1 MQIAIT
7 LESHAVAVYQ
17 QMPKNNMKGL
27 RLAFFEKL
35 PISFD
40 RQTYVKIAQ
49 ELGIAER
56 TADKYILYF
65 NTKLLNHEFNK
76 YNKIILS

>member
-1 MQIAIT
+1 M
-7 LESHAVAVYQ
+7 ESHAVAVYQ

-35 PISFD
+35 PVSFD
-40 RQTYVKIAQ
+40 RKTFLKIAK

-56 TADKYILYF
+56 TADKYIAF
-65 NTKLLNHEFNK
+65 FKTKLLSYE
-76 YNKIILS
+76 YNEYKKIR